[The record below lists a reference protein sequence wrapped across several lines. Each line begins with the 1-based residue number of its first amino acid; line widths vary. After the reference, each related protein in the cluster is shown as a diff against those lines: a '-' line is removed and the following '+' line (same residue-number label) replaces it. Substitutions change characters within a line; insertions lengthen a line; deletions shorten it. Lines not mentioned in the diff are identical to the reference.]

1 MDGWKVVGGV
11 RINFLHYKSFDEANE
26 SWKRRCKRVDW
37 ENSYFILVE
46 RDGCTY
52 EDLLRFDK
60 LPFKHKVALV
70 HKQYKKLQSQ
80 FVIKGFEYDKQVGNV
95 MDYKGLF
102 GKRIYDQ
109 YCWIKIFNNK

>member
-1 MDGWKVVGGV
+1 M
-11 RINFLHYKSFDEANE
+11 
-26 SWKRRCKRVDW
+26 
-37 ENSYFILVE
+37 VE

-70 HKQYKKLQSQ
+70 HKQYINLQSQ
-80 FVIKGFEYDKQVGNV
+80 FVIKGFDNDKQVGNV

-109 YCWIKIFNNK
+109 YSWIKFLNNR